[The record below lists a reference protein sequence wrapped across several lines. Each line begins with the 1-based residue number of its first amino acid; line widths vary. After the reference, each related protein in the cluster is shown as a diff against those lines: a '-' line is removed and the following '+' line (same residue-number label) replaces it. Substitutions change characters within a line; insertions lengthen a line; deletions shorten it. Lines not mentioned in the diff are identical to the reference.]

1 VSTTSILLLVIA
13 IETSLVVG
21 FVCGLWVMSRISRSR
36 REEEEMRRRRRLT
49 EDRDAAHQRAAP
61 RVQTLSSLT
70 ATHSEDAGQ
79 TQRRAA
85 V

>member
-1 VSTTSILLLVIA
+1 MSTTSILLLIIA

-36 REEEEMRRRRRLT
+36 REEEETRRRRRLT

-61 RVQTLSSLT
+61 KVQTLSSLT
-70 ATHSEDAGQ
+70 ATHSDDAGQ
-79 TQRRAA
+79 AQRRSA

>member
-1 VSTTSILLLVIA
+1 MSTTSILLLVIA
-13 IETSLVVG
+13 IETSLVIG

-36 REEEEMRRRRRLT
+36 REEEETRRRLT
-49 EDRDAAHQRAAP
+49 EDRDATHQRAAP

-79 TQRRAA
+79 AQRRSA